1 MAVFYMAETNHMW
14 LTEHWKCGSPEL
26 GCPASIKYIPDFKD
40 LIPKKVK
47 CLICNFI
54 MYEMITFLNI
64 ELSYINT
71 HNVLL

>member
-1 MAVFYMAETNHMW
+1 MT
-14 LTEHWKCGSPEL
+14 SPMR
-26 GCPASIKYIPDFKD
+26 GAASIKYTPDFKD